1 MCLLL
6 LAYKTHPV
14 YKLILAANRDEFY
27 ERQTA
32 PLNNWKDH
40 PELYAGKDLKGKG
53 TWLGITKSGKIAAV
67 TNYRDMTKIKLDAPT
82 RGNLITRFLLE
93 NITAADYS
101 KQLLKTSD
109 LYNGYNLVYGRI
121 DDLYYFS
128 NILKESVELT
138 PGIHGLSNHLMDTPW
153 PKVIKSKK
161 EFSQIL
167 KESNPSDNR
176 LFELLKDNE
185 VFTDETLPDTGLGKE
200 LERLVSPI
208 FTLTEKYGTRSSS
221 LIFVDNNDNVT
232 FTEKSFNNK
241 NKEWKTVSFNFKIER
256 G

>member
-1 MCLLL
+1 M
-6 LAYKTHPV
+6 
-14 YKLILAANRDEFY
+14 AN
-27 ERQTA
+27 
-32 PLNNWKDH
+32 
-40 PELYAGKDLKGKG
+40 
-53 TWLGITKSGKIAAV
+53 
-67 TNYRDMTKIKLDAPT
+67 IKLDAPT
-82 RGNLITRFLLE
+82 RGNLITRFLLD
-93 NITAADYS
+93 NITSADYS
-101 KQLLKTSD
+101 KQLLKTAD
-109 LYNGYNLVYGRI
+109 LYNGYNLVYGKI

-167 KESNPSDNR
+167 KEANPSDNK

-185 VFTDETLPDTGLGKE
+185 VFNDEILPDTGLGKE
-200 LERLVSPI
+200 LERRVSPI

-221 LIFVDNNDNVT
+221 LIFVDNNNNVT
-232 FTEKSFNNK
+232 FTQKSFNNK

-256 G
+256 E